1 MHFMNCLL
9 VTSPFHARGYSTNLY
24 PANQTTMH
32 LHLNSNLVV
41 HACNQ
46 TASLAG
52 LAGLSMQP
60 NNHLL
65 HAHSLATGGLALG
78 CEPGSLEKTT
88 NHALSICLEEVRPLA
103 TSMHHACRALSVARP
118 PASRLCATRPP
129 PARHGLCPLPVRLGS
144 RSGVSSP
151 TLVRRGRG
159 C

>member
-65 HAHSLATGGLALG
+65 HAHSLVTGAWLSDASQAHGRARLTG
-78 CEPGSLEKTT
+78 EDNQSRPTQTT
-88 NHALSICLEEVRPLA
+88 NQKLQLA
-103 TSMHHACRALSVARP
+103 WLYEYSNQTKAPCIWQ
-118 PASRLCATRPP
+118 TW
-129 PARHGLCPLPVRLGS
+129 PARACTSDASQAPPVLRHC
-144 RSGVSSP
+144 
-151 TLVRRGRG
+151 LVLYM
-159 C
+159 